1 MSPSQP
7 HEPNAASV
15 ALIRDGEVLLVER
28 AFEPFKGIWT
38 LPGGRREPD
47 ESIEATAVRELM
59 EELGVAVESLRPVV
73 LLGIGHGF
81 RLQVFASDQFVGE
94 LVPSSEI
101 AAWRWARPAAISG
114 LATTPE
120 LDRVL
125 AAAMALYDRNS
136 AVSRSG

>member
-15 ALIRDGEVLLVER
+15 ALIRDGEVLLIER
-28 AFEPFKGIWT
+28 AFEPFKGMWT

-59 EELGVAVESLRPVV
+59 EELGVAVENLRPVV

-101 AAWRWARPAAISG
+101 AAWRWVRPAAIGG
-114 LATTPE
+114 LATTPD

-125 AAAMALYDRNS
+125 AAATALYDRNS